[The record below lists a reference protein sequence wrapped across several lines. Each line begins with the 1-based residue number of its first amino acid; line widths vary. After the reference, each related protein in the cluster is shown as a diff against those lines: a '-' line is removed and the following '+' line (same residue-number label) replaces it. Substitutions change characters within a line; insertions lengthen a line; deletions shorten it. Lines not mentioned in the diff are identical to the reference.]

1 MCYAG
6 PDGNDK
12 ASTAFP
18 SIWRTHVFECKD
30 TTNIPYPDP
39 NSGDLNRALH
49 NMCCAKAGIAAQ
61 LCCWIYGL
69 PLVTGH
75 SDDDKQIND
84 TQILRQQQEFGDMD
98 SCVANLTKQ
107 TKTLWDLQ
115 YCERHAWRLCG
126 LAMNELLR

>member
-1 MCYAG
+1 
-6 PDGNDK
+6 
-12 ASTAFP
+12 
-18 SIWRTHVFECKD
+18 
-30 TTNIPYPDP
+30 
-39 NSGDLNRALH
+39 
-49 NMCCAKAGIAAQ
+49 MCCAKAGIAAQ

-126 LAMNELLR
+126 LAMNELLIESRCLGLSKEVVMISSGTQI

>member
-1 MCYAG
+1 
-6 PDGNDK
+6 
-12 ASTAFP
+12 
-18 SIWRTHVFECKD
+18 
-30 TTNIPYPDP
+30 
-39 NSGDLNRALH
+39 
-49 NMCCAKAGIAAQ
+49 MCCAKAGIAAQ

-107 TKTLWDLQ
+107 TGPAVLQ
-115 YCERHAWRLCG
+115 ATCVAVVPSGNERAVKVR
-126 LAMNELLR
+126 